1 MAEELKTAELVL
13 DDLKGEF
20 SVIINGKR
28 YERLT
33 FLSVQ
38 FDTVDDITIKIVY
51 DEQDFTN
58 FFKTGFKPVKVN
70 LNIKQ
75 LEERPITLTE
85 EEKQAIDEL
94 INKAQKGDLD
104 SIKAIKAIL
113 KK

>member
-1 MAEELKTAELVL
+1 MAEELKSAELVL

-28 YERLT
+28 YEKLT

-38 FDTVDDITIKIVY
+38 FDTADDITIKIVY

-58 FFKTGFKPVKVN
+58 SFKTGFKPVKVN

-75 LEERPITLTE
+75 ITPTLTK
-85 EEKQAIDEL
+85 EEKKAIGEL
-94 INKAQKGDLD
+94 VNKAQKGDLD

>member
-1 MAEELKTAELVL
+1 MAEELKTAKLVL

-38 FDTVDDITIKIVY
+38 FDTADDITIKIVY
-51 DEQDFTN
+51 DDQDFTN
-58 FFKTGFKPVKVN
+58 SFKTGFKPVKVN
-70 LNIKQ
+70 LNIEQ
-75 LEERPITLTE
+75 LALTE

-94 INKAQKGDLD
+94 INKARKGDLD

>member
-1 MAEELKTAELVL
+1 MAEELKKAKLVL
-13 DDLKGEF
+13 DDLEGEF

-28 YERLT
+28 YEKIT

-38 FDTVDDITIKIVY
+38 FDTVDDITIKIVH
-51 DEQDFTN
+51 DDQDFTN
-58 FFKTGFKPVKVN
+58 SFKTGFKPVKVN
-70 LNIKQ
+70 LNIEQ
-75 LEERPITLTE
+75 LALTE

-94 INKAQKGDLD
+94 VNKAQKGDLD

>member
-1 MAEELKTAELVL
+1 MAEELKNAELVL
-13 DDLKGEF
+13 DDLEGEF
-20 SVIINGKR
+20 SVTINGKR

-58 FFKTGFKPVKVN
+58 SFKTGFKPVKVN
-70 LNIKQ
+70 LNIEQ
-75 LEERPITLTE
+75 LTLTE

-94 INKAQKGDLD
+94 INKARKGDLD